1 MSDLSEVKIFSG
13 ENSKYIA
20 EQIANSLGLNLGQK
34 TLLHFS
40 DGEFATAYDE
50 TVRGDH
56 VFIVQSTFPPSD
68 NLMELLMMIDAA
80 KRASAYKVIAVI
92 PYFGFARQDRKDRP
106 RVAIGAKLVANLL
119 HAAGVD
125 RIMTMDLHA
134 DQIQGFFDIPVDHLY
149 GSTVLAPYIRSLK
162 LENLAIASP
171 DIGGSK
177 RANSWAKFF
186 DTGLIICHKTRERP
200 NEIAD
205 MKVIGDV
212 EGKNIVIVDD
222 MIDTAGTICKAADML
237 KNRGAA
243 SVRAVATH
251 AVLSGKAY
259 ENIEKSALT
268 EVVFTDSIPLKQQ
281 CDKIR
286 IISVADM
293 FAETVRNVVE
303 HRSISDHFIL

>member
-1 MSDLSEVKIFSG
+1 MSNLSEVKIFSG

-20 EQIANSLGLNLGQK
+20 EKISDSLNLELGQK
-34 TLLHFS
+34 TFMHFS
-40 DGEFATAYDE
+40 DGEFATSYDE

-149 GSTVLAPYIRSLK
+149 GSTVLAPYIR
-162 LENLAIASP
+162 
-171 DIGGSK
+171 GSK

-186 DTGLIICHKTRERP
+186 DSGLIICHKTRERP
-200 NEIAD
+200 NEVAD

-212 EGKNIVIVDD
+212 RDKNIVIVDD
-222 MIDTAGTICKAADML
+222 MIDTAGTICKAADIL
-237 KNRGAA
+237 KEKGAK

-259 ENIEKSALT
+259 ENIEKSALD
-268 EVVFTDSIPLKQQ
+268 EVVFTDSIPQRQ
-281 CDKIR
+281 ECSKIR
-286 IISVADM
+286 VISVADL
-293 FAETVRNVVE
+293 FAETIRNVVE
-303 HRSISDHFIL
+303 HRSISEHFIL